1 MFFTKK
7 SIFLLLL
14 SVSLPLLT
22 LTAQSQPKKKTPVK
36 KKVDTSQQVEKQK
49 KTPSTLLWEITG
61 NGLKEPSYLF
71 GTMHILC
78 LEDARLSDPLK
89 KIIKDSKKIYFEI
102 DMDDR
107 EQMMSAL
114 KYVRMNDG
122 VKLSDLVTKDEY
134 DRVDAYFKKK
144 NLQIPLSMVNR
155 FKPLFL
161 SSLLEEKMME
171 CATQKGMEEQI
182 MKEAKQ
188 YDKEIR
194 GLETVQFQAG
204 LFDSIPYAM
213 QAKDLIT
220 YIDSAD
226 KYKDNIKEMVA
237 VYKKQDLDRMD
248 SLTRKSDPGM
258 EQYMDLLLYDRNKKW
273 VQLMPYLMLEGHL
286 LFAVGAGHLPGEKGV
301 IALLRSKGFTVK
313 PLKNL

>member
-1 MFFTKK
+1 MFLKFRVL
-7 SIFLLLL
+7 FLLFLA
-14 SVSLPLLT
+14 VSLPLLT
-22 LTAQSQPKKKTPVK
+22 LTAQSQPKKAAKPK
-36 KKVDTSQQVEKQK
+36 PKVDASQQMEKLK
-49 KTPSTLLWEITG
+49 KTPSTLLWEVSG

-78 LEDARLSDPLK
+78 LEDARLSENLK
-89 KIIKDSKKIYFEI
+89 KIIKESKKIYFEI

-107 EQMMSAL
+107 EQMMGAL

-122 VKLSDLVTKDEY
+122 VKLSDLLTKEEY

-144 NLQIPLSMVNR
+144 NLQIPLSMINR
-155 FKPLFL
+155 FKPLFV

-171 CATQKGMEEQI
+171 CTTQKGMEEQI
-182 MKEAKQ
+182 MKESKQ
-188 YDKEIR
+188 YDKVIM

-204 LFDSIPYAM
+204 LFDSIPYAK
-213 QAKDLIT
+213 QAKDLIQ

-226 KYKDNIKEMVA
+226 NYKSNMKVMVD

-258 EQYMDLLLYDRNKKW
+258 DQYMDLLLYDRNRKW
-273 VQLMPYLMLEGHL
+273 VQQMPSLMMEGHL

-301 IALLRSKGFTVK
+301 IALLKSKGYTVK
-313 PLKNL
+313 PLKN

>member
-1 MFFTKK
+1 MFLKFRVL
-7 SIFLLLL
+7 FLLFLA
-14 SVSLPLLT
+14 VSLPLLT
-22 LTAQSQPKKKTPVK
+22 LTAQSQPKKAAKPK
-36 KKVDTSQQVEKQK
+36 PKVDASQQMEKLK
-49 KTPSTLLWEITG
+49 KTPSTLLWEVSG

-78 LEDARLSDPLK
+78 LEDARLSDNLK
-89 KIIKDSKKIYFEI
+89 KIIKESKKIYFEI

-107 EQMMSAL
+107 EQMMGAL

-122 VKLSDLVTKDEY
+122 VKLSDLLTKEEY

-144 NLQIPLSMVNR
+144 NLQIPLSMINR
-155 FKPLFL
+155 FKPLFV

-171 CATQKGMEEQI
+171 CTTQKGMEEQI
-182 MKEAKQ
+182 MKESKQ
-188 YDKEIR
+188 YDKVIM

-204 LFDSIPYAM
+204 LFDSIPYAK
-213 QAKDLIT
+213 QAKDLIQ

-226 KYKDNIKEMVA
+226 NYKSNMKVMVD

-258 EQYMDLLLYDRNKKW
+258 DQYMDLLLYDRNRKW
-273 VQLMPYLMLEGHL
+273 VQQMPSLMMEGHL

-301 IALLRSKGFTVK
+301 IALLKSKGYTVK
-313 PLKNL
+313 PLKN

>member
-1 MFFTKK
+1 MFFTKNPV
-7 SIFLLLL
+7 FLLFL
-14 SVSLPLLT
+14 SVSLSFLT
-22 LTAQSQPKKKTPVK
+22 LTAGAQPKKKNPAA
-36 KKVDTSQQVEKQK
+36 KKVDAGQQVEKQQ
-49 KTPSTLLWEITG
+49 KTPGTLLWEVTG
-61 NGLKEPSYLF
+61 KDLKEPSYLF

-78 LEDARLSDPLK
+78 LEDAKLSDPLK

-107 EQMMSAL
+107 EQMMGAL

-122 VKLSDLVTKDEY
+122 VKLSDLITKEEY
-134 DRVDAYFKKK
+134 ARVEAYFKKK

-155 FKPLFL
+155 FKPLFI
-161 SSLLEEKMME
+161 SSMLEEKMME

-188 YDKEIR
+188 YDKPIL

-204 LFDSIPYAM
+204 IFDSIPYAL
-213 QAKDLIT
+213 QARDLIT

-237 VYKKQDLDRMD
+237 VYKKQDLDKMD

-273 VQLMPYLMLEGHL
+273 VQMMPYLMLEGRL

-301 IALLRSKGFTVK
+301 IALLKSKGYTVK